1 MTPGDPCELCI
12 TCQDAGQRILVE
24 SAGSSGFIY
33 PGAGFS
39 ICFDVASGR
48 TVTLTQYGCGPSGI
62 DLGDHECL
70 YSCLFSYFYVLN
82 ERCKLKK
89 KAEHPT

>member
-70 YSCLFSYFYVLN
+70 
-82 ERCKLKK
+82 
-89 KAEHPT
+89 